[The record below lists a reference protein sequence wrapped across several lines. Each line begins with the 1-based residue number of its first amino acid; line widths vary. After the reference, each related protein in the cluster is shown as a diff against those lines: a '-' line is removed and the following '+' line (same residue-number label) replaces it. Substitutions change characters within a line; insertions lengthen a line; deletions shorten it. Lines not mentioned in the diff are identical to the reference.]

1 MKRFEGESY
10 DTIAVKGHHRLAV
23 NGETLESVR
32 ADIDK
37 SNTRAIEKGYKAEQW
52 IIIHKEWYTCY
63 DDDGNFMA
71 SEEHCHAV
79 EVYPPV
85 I

>member
-1 MKRFEGESY
+1 MKRFESDRY
-10 DTIAVKGHHRLAV
+10 DTIAIEGHYGLAV

-32 ADIDK
+32 ADIDRA
-37 SNTRAIEKGYKAEQW
+37 NARAIEKGYKAEQW
-52 IIIHKEWYTCY
+52 IIIHKELYTCY

-79 EVYPPV
+79 EVYPP
-85 I
+85 II